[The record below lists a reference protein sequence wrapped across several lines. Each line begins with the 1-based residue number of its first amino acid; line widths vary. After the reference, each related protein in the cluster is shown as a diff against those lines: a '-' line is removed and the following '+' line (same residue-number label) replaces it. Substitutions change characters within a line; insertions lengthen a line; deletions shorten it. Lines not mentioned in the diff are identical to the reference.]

1 MNTEERKQYTIEQI
15 FAEAQRTMG
24 DNWHLQLTDA
34 IKEKFPATPSTPA
47 NVGIDFQ
54 KLETLAWQVEKGQIS
69 ADVLV
74 EWVKKMSTRDSANVG
89 GGLEI
94 FKQIAA
100 NAWNSAYGGDSF
112 LSGEDYAESLNF
124 SDVTLPA
131 SPSLPDNI
139 EHWVEKLYPIS
150 DEFTDNSEDIVKR
163 ERSAFIRGLKSQ
175 VQSQAASPSLG
186 EIEKNNEA
194 VDLIL
199 ASIMRIIKL
208 APYHINPYNLGD
220 MGEISSQLRTIAQ
233 LLPKVNSTQ
242 FTPPSFPTREEAETK
257 ANELL
262 ATHIYKS
269 IEGFGD
275 GVTVASA
282 VSTAIEI
289 YEWVLSLN
297 EFERD
302 FVRQVNLQVGL
313 SKGTAGQG
321 WIDVK
326 DKAPELQQSVAFVV
340 DSGNEQYNGKVYG
353 GKYLGCSFGEHEFTV
368 PGICFSAKLWQPL
381 PSPPNTQH

>member
-1 MNTEERKQYTIEQI
+1 MKWIKASERLPEVNKPVALKFWGNVYDQGKNIGSRIVSEHSGSLERNEVEWLDETPSTPANDMTAREFFCGEGGAITLDFLNEGEREFLLNAIELY
-15 FAEAQRTMG
+15 ASGKVKKAS
-24 DNWHLQLTDA
+24 
-34 IKEKFPATPSTPA
+34 STPA

-186 EIEKNNEA
+186 EIEKKVMSIKRNAENINE
-194 VDLIL
+194 VTW
-199 ASIMRIIKL
+199 SMYKEQIID
-208 APYHINPYNLGD
+208 HVEDI
-220 MGEISSQLRTIAQ
+220 IH
-233 LLPKVNSTQ
+233 LLST
-242 FTPPSFPTREEAETK
+242 TPPTFPTREEAEQSADKILDKHFGSNFFTDHQRYK
-257 ANELL
+257 AVL
-262 ATHIYKS
+262 AMVEHY
-269 IEGFGD
+269 D
-275 GVTVASA
+275 
-282 VSTAIEI
+282 
-289 YEWVLSLN
+289 WM
-297 EFERD
+297 
-302 FVRQVNLQVGL
+302 L
-313 SKGTAGQG
+313 SKGTAGQETKN
-321 WIDVK
+321 V
-326 DKAPELQQSVAFVV
+326 
-340 DSGNEQYNGKVYG
+340 
-353 GKYLGCSFGEHEFTV
+353 
-368 PGICFSAKLWQPL
+368 
-381 PSPPNTQH
+381 